1 MAPADGGPK
10 TVLLVDAQ
18 RAFGQAL
25 WFVLDRSDRLG
36 CIGLLTD
43 RDELAATVQ
52 GRRPDVVLLDA
63 DLLGDDARDL
73 RAVVEPAALVVLGR
87 RLDATLFA
95 RAAEA
100 GAAAVAARD
109 RDLRVLL
116 RALDGPGDGRFHVE
130 AGELASIAERVE
142 DDPAAVGLTP
152 RELEVLGLL
161 GQGLVPRAIAERL
174 SIGLHT
180 ARGHVKSILAKLD
193 AHSALE
199 AVARARE
206 QGLF

>member
-1 MAPADGGPK
+1 MAVS
-10 TVLLVDAQ
+10 TRQRRVLLVDGQ

-25 WFVLDRSDRLG
+25 WFVLDRAEHLCCVG
-36 CIGLLTD
+36 HLTD
-43 RDELAATVQ
+43 CEELEATVR
-52 GRRPDVVLLDA
+52 GRQPDVVVLDA
-63 DLLGDDARDL
+63 ALVGDDARPL
-73 RAVVEPAALVVLGR
+73 RPMLGSTPLVVLGDQ
-87 RLDATLFA
+87 LDASLFA

-100 GAAAVAARD
+100 GAGAVAARD

-116 RALDGPGDGRFHVE
+116 RTLDGPFDGRFHLE
-130 AGELASIAERVE
+130 ASELAAIAEDRA
-142 DDPAAVGLTP
+142 DGAPDVGLTP

-161 GQGLVPRAIAERL
+161 NQGLVPRAIAERL

-180 ARGHVKSILAKLD
+180 SRGHVKSILAKLD

-206 QGLF
+206 RKLL

>member
-10 TVLLVDAQ
+10 KVLLIDAQ

-25 WFVLDRSDRLG
+25 WFVLDRSDRLC
-36 CIGLLTD
+36 CIGHLTD
-43 RDELAATVQ
+43 CDELVATVR
-52 GRRPDVVLLDA
+52 GRHPDVVLLDA
-63 DLLGDDARDL
+63 ELLGDDARGL
-73 RAVVEPAALVVLGR
+73 RALVQPAALVVLGS

-116 RALDGPGDGRFHVE
+116 RALEGPADGRFHRE
-130 AGELASIAERVE
+130 ASELAAIAERVQ
-142 DDPAAVGLTP
+142 DAPPAVGLTP

-199 AVARARE
+199 AVARAHE
-206 QGLF
+206 LGLL